1 MRKSTGVMDSHPNS
15 PQPPEDSMTQW
26 ITDRLPTLEDAD
38 SDGYVQIPTP
48 PNKLGDHRQGLG
60 RYIRRHFSLVPLGLA
75 WRSPISVAEV
85 ISASSAACAVL
96 NESPPPNHSDPMEQA
111 RLDRYRAK
119 TALIEART
127 TLLLAQAK
135 AIAFPPHPPQP
146 PPFQPPMMPGQP
158 VPDGVILSGT
168 RYATEAECKRPISCH
183 LDG

>member
-1 MRKSTGVMDSHPNS
+1 MDSHPNS
-15 PQPPEDSMTQW
+15 PQPPEDSMAQW

-38 SDGYVQIPTP
+38 SDGCVQIPTP
-48 PNKLGDHRQGLG
+48 PNKPGDYRQGLG
-60 RYIRRHFSLVPLGLA
+60 RYIHFSLVPLGLA
-75 WRSPISVAEV
+75 WRSPIYVGEESV
-85 ISASSAACAVL
+85 VL
-96 NESPPPNHSDPMEQA
+96 KESPPPDHSDSMEQA

-135 AIAFPPHPPQP
+135 AIVFPPHPPQP
-146 PPFQPPMMPGQP
+146 GPFQPPMMPGQP
-158 VPDGVILSGT
+158 MPDAVLGT

>member
-1 MRKSTGVMDSHPNS
+1 MA
-15 PQPPEDSMTQW
+15 QW

-38 SDGYVQIPTP
+38 SDGDVQIPAR
-48 PNKLGDHRQGLG
+48 PNKPSDHRHVLG
-60 RYIRRHFSLVPLGLA
+60 RYIHFSLVVPGLP
-75 WRSPISVAEV
+75 WRSPICVVEV
-85 ISASSAACAVL
+85 ISASSDACAVL
-96 NESPPPNHSDPMEQA
+96 NESPPPDHSDPMEQA

-135 AIAFPPHPPQP
+135 AIAFPPQP
-146 PPFQPPMMPGQP
+146 GPFQPPMMPGQP
-158 VPDGVILSGT
+158 MPDGVLGT